1 MASQVSL
8 PKLTYE
14 MEEGHILEW
23 MCKEGDAVAVGQ
35 PLFVVETDKAAV
47 EVPAEETGTL
57 LKIVVPAGETVPVST
72 IVAWTGTPGESLPEA
87 EAAPSRADQPADA
100 PREQTNPSIEV
111 PAAREKRVSVAAS
124 PVAKRLAREMDVD
137 LVALQEQLGKKRI
150 READVRAFAE
160 AQKTGSADQTPPA
173 DSPVF
178 ELFEPTPLGRTM
190 AAHLTPAAAIPQSV
204 AACQVDLTHLK
215 ALRNELLPSWEATYG
230 WRLSYT
236 HMLAALVARALKSC
250 PLLNASWTQEGI
262 RLYRTVNLGVA
273 MATDRGLVVPV
284 VQNAG
289 RRSLAEIASEIVRLQ
304 EATARNR
311 LLPADLQGGTFTM
324 TNVGMLGIQ
333 LSIPLLNP
341 PQSAIL
347 GIGAEDNKVV
357 LADNQLWSIPVAWIT
372 ATTDHRIV
380 DGAAA
385 AAFLQEIKGLIEDPR
400 AALNLH

>member
-1 MASQVSL
+1 MASQVNL

-23 MCKEGDAVAVGQ
+23 LCQEGEEVAVGQ
-35 PLFVVETDKAAV
+35 PLFVVETDKATV
-47 EVPAEETGTL
+47 EVPAEQAGTL
-57 LKIVVPAGETVPVST
+57 LKILVPAGDTVPVST
-72 IVAWTGTPGESLPEA
+72 VVAWTGTPGEELPETA
-87 EAAPSRADQPADA
+87 EAPAPIVPVATGPAQMAA
-100 PREQTNPSIEV
+100 PPPPQS
-111 PAAREKRVSVAAS
+111 PAALKEPVRVAAS
-124 PVAKRLAREMDVD
+124 PVAKRLARELGVD
-137 LVALQEQLGKKRI
+137 LTALQEQLGNKRI

-160 AQKTGSADQTPPA
+160 TQTTEPAAQPPPA
-173 DSPVF
+173 GDAGF
-178 ELFEPTPLGRTM
+178 ELLEPTPLGRTM

-204 AACQVDLTHLK
+204 AACQVNLTHLK
-215 ALRNELLPSWEATYG
+215 SLRNELLPGWEAIHG

-236 HMLAALVARALKSC
+236 HMLAALIARVLESC
-250 PLLNASWTQEGI
+250 PLLNASWTEEGI

-289 RRSLAEIASEIVRLQ
+289 QRSLAEIGSEIVRLQ
-304 EATARNR
+304 QATARNR
-311 LLPADLQGGTFTM
+311 LLPTDLQGGTFTM

-347 GIGAEDNKVV
+347 GIGAEDSKVV
-357 LADNQLWSIPVAWIT
+357 LRDNKLWSIPVAWFT
-372 ATTDHRIV
+372 VTSDHRVV

-385 AAFLQEIKGLIEDPR
+385 AEFLQQVKGLVETPSAI
-400 AALNLH
+400 LS